1 MRVFKLILKPLA
13 ALVVLAL
20 VLIGVGLAY
29 YQPPLTDAPGIG
41 TRMLRYVT
49 GAPVET
55 ARYSP
60 YPELR
65 MKDFPRPPEE
75 VFNAAVNA
83 AQALEWRIVSA
94 DGERYEL
101 EAEASYPIPEIK
113 GRVTVEIRRNDEGL
127 SVLYVRSDTVG
138 PWPDLGANTRRV
150 VDFYRKIELFL

>member
-1 MRVFKLILKPLA
+1 MRFLKIILKPLGA
-13 ALVVLAL
+13 LLVVA
-20 VLIGVGLAY
+20 VVIIGAGLAY
-29 YQPPLTDAPGIG
+29 YQPPLADAPGIG
-41 TRMLRYVT
+41 TRMLRYLT

-83 AQALEWRIVSA
+83 AQALQWRIVA
-94 DGERYEL
+94 VDGARFEL

-113 GRVTVEIRRNDEGL
+113 GRIHVEVRRNEGL
-127 SVLYVRSDTVG
+127 SALYVRSDTVG

-150 VDFYRKIELFL
+150 VDFYRKVEQFL